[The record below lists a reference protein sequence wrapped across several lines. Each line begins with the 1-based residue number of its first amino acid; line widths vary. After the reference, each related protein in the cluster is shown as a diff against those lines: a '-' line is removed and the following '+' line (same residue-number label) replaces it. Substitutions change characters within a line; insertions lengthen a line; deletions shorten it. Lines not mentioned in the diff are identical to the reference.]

1 MGKQAK
7 RNFLIIILFLISSF
21 NLSMAYASMMYKQT
35 KQKTEVT
42 GTCNIKVIN
51 IVVAK
56 IDKNYIYAKDGRK
69 FSISFTTK
77 IIDNTANKKSKIEI
91 AELIFK
97 NNKLIAIILK

>member
-7 RNFLIIILFLISSF
+7 RSFLIIILLLISSF
-21 NLSMAYASMMYKQT
+21 NLSIAHAFMVYHRT
-35 KQKTEVT
+35 KQKTEVVT
-42 GTCNIKVIN
+42 YNIKVIN

-69 FSISFTTK
+69 FSISSTTK